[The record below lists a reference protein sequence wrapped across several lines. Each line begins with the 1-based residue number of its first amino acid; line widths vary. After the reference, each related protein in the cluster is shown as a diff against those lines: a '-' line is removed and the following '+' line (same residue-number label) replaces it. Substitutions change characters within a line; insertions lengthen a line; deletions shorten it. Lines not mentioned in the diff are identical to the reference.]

1 MADLTISAKAIGIK
15 ELQTIL
21 RGSDKKLLRSTQA
34 MMRKA
39 ASPMTAQARSLTPS
53 QSPLSGW
60 ANNGRTGWR
69 QSEVLSGIKV
79 SLGGRS
85 LSRTEWPLLT
95 LQQGNAAG
103 MIFDWAGRAGMSNK
117 TSRSRPYLNKPSGH
131 ANTSQGRTMVARLPS
146 FGYLKGSQYS
156 RVLFPAFV
164 ATRDEVVRAVQD
176 GVDEVAR
183 QLNIEIERI

>member
-1 MADLTISAKAIGIK
+1 MTDLTISAKAIGIK

-21 RGSDKKLLRSTQA
+21 RESDKKLLRSTQR

-39 ASPMTAQARSLTPS
+39 ASPMTAQARAITPS

-69 QSEVLSGIKV
+69 QSEVLSGITVKV
-79 SLGGRS
+79 GGPSLRS
-85 LSRTEWPLLT
+85 NEWALLT
-95 LQQGNAAG
+95 LQQNNAAG
-103 MIFDWAGRAGMSNK
+103 MIFDWAGRDGMSNRRA
-117 TSRSRPYLNKPSGH
+117 RSRPYLNKSAGH
-131 ANTSQGRTMVARLPS
+131 ANTSQGSTMVARLPS

-176 GVDEVAR
+176 GVDQVAR

>member
-21 RGSDKKLLRSTQA
+21 RESDKKLLRSTQK
-34 MMRKA
+34 MMRRA
-39 ASPMTAQARSLTPS
+39 ASPMTAQARSITPVNGT
-53 QSPLSGW
+53 LSGW
-60 ANNGRTGWR
+60 AHKGRTGWR
-69 QSEVLSGIKV
+69 QAEVLQRITV

-95 LQQGNAAG
+95 LQQRNAAG
-103 MIFDWAGRAGMSNK
+103 MIFDWAGRAG
-117 TSRSRPYLNKPSGH
+117 TS
-131 ANTSQGRTMVARLPS
+131 SQFVKALPRL
-146 FGYLKGSQYS
+146 GGVKGSQYS

-176 GVDEVAR
+176 GVDQVAR